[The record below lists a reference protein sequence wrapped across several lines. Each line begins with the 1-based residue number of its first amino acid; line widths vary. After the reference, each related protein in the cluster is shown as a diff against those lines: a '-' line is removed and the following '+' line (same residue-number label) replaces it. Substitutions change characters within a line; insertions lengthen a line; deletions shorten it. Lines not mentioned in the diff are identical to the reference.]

1 MSPKRADFHFTRI
14 SLDDSVIAQVD
25 SNVTSPRNHISPL
38 AIAKPIMR
46 KAAVIPKIVG
56 VVAMPSSAAS
66 RIVIVGVELAH
77 IHAASI
83 SALIYETDTINAV
96 ARPA

>member
-1 MSPKRADFHFTRI
+1 MGPKRADFHFTRI
-14 SLDDSVIAQVD
+14 SLDDSVIAKVD
-25 SNVTSPRNHISPL
+25 SNMASPRNHISPP
-38 AIAKPIMR
+38 AIAEPVMR
-46 KAAVIPKIVG
+46 KATVIPKIVG

-83 SALIYETDTINAV
+83 SALIYETDTINAIT
-96 ARPA
+96 RPA